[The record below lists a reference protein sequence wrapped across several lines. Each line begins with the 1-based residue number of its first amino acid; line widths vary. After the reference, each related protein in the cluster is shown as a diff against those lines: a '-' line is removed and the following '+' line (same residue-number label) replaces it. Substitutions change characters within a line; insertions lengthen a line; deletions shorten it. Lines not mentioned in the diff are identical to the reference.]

1 LSKHEYEWE
10 SRLQESKDKI
20 AQLNHQKLFAQFIQN
35 FLSKHQEFIREN
47 YDTVEV
53 LRKRVQQSN
62 ALFFT
67 AIDYILD
74 TQINGFLEIKKL
86 KNQPPTPNVLAT
98 LGRVKQLHLDIWKS
112 SNVKDIISKLLCD
125 NVIPAEAQ
133 EVTQDKGMAEKL
145 MQLRE
150 KLKQLNELKEEIE
163 N

>member
-1 LSKHEYEWE
+1 
-10 SRLQESKDKI
+10 
-20 AQLNHQKLFAQFIQN
+20 
-35 FLSKHQEFIREN
+35 
-47 YDTVEV
+47 VEV